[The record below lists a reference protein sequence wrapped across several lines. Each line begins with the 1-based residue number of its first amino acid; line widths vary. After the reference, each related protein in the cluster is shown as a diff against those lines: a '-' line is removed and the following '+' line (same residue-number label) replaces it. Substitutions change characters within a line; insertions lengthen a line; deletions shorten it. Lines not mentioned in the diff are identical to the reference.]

1 MFESIDPQALG
12 VLLILL
18 AVIAAIVLVAVFF
31 SFGKP
36 ETSAVNGG
44 EWGPTGKIDFHRID
58 RPRSEGVP
66 EAFLLMAE
74 QYRTVESISGV
85 EHTEISWRKA
95 TLAEAKSVVVCYQRG
110 ADPEAKSRPTPR
122 LVHP

>member
-18 AVIAAIVLVAVFF
+18 AIVAAIVLVVVFF
-31 SFGKP
+31 FFRKP
-36 ETSAVNGG
+36 ETSAVNPG

-58 RPRSEGVP
+58 RPRSDGVP

-110 ADPEAKSRPTPR
+110 TDPEAKFRQAPR
-122 LVHP
+122 LVHS

>member
-18 AVIAAIVLVAVFF
+18 AIVAAIVLVVVFF
-31 SFGKP
+31 FFRKP
-36 ETSAVNGG
+36 ETSAVNAG

-58 RPRSEGVP
+58 RPRSDGLP

-74 QYRTVESISGV
+74 QYRTV
-85 EHTEISWRKA
+85 
-95 TLAEAKSVVVCYQRG
+95 
-110 ADPEAKSRPTPR
+110 
-122 LVHP
+122 